1 MRTEP
6 KYGEVWTHF
15 KKKDYRIIGV
25 AEHTENKKK
34 FVVYRAM
41 YGGVELYVRPYDM
54 FMSEVDRDKYPNAK
68 QKYRF
73 EKKEAQTE

>member
-15 KKKDYRIIGV
+15 KKKDYRIVEV
-25 AEHTENKKK
+25 AEYTETKKK
-34 FVVYRAM
+34 FVVYQAM
-41 YGGVELYVRPYDM
+41 YGSHLYIRPYEM
-54 FMSEVDRDKYPNAK
+54 FMAEVDHKKYPNAK

-73 EKKEAQTE
+73 EKKVAQTE

>member
-6 KYGEVWTHF
+6 KYGDVWKKN
-15 KKKDYRIIGV
+15 KKKDYRIVGV
-25 AEHTENKKK
+25 AEHTETKKK

-41 YGGVELYVRPYDM
+41 YGGFELYVRPYEM

>member
-41 YGGVELYVRPYDM
+41 YGGFELYVRPYEM

>member
-41 YGGVELYVRPYDM
+41 YGRFELYVCPYEM

>member
-6 KYGEVWTHF
+6 KYGEVWTHL

-41 YGGVELYVRPYDM
+41 YGGFELYVRPYEM

>member
-41 YGGVELYVRPYDM
+41 YGRFELYVCPYE
-54 FMSEVDRDKYPNAK
+54 MSMSPVDRDKYPNAK

-73 EKKEAQTE
+73 EKKVAQME

>member
-15 KKKDYRIIGV
+15 KKKDYRIVGI

-41 YGGVELYVRPYDM
+41 YGGFELYVRPYEM
-54 FMSEVDRDKYPNAK
+54 FMSEIDRNKYPNAK
-68 QKYRF
+68 QKKKKK
-73 EKKEAQTE
+73 KKEAQTE